1 MRILFADAV
10 FWAAVASCAVAQ
22 VAIVRS
28 VVTSPR
34 RRAIEMAWAVLP
46 ALGLSAALVLTWH
59 RLHPG

>member
-1 MRILFADAV
+1 MRISLADAA

-34 RRAIEMAWAVLP
+34 RRAIELAWAILP
-46 ALGLSAALVLTWH
+46 AFALGALFFLTWR
-59 RLHPG
+59 RLHP

>member
-1 MRILFADAV
+1 MRIPLADAV

-34 RRAIEMAWAVLP
+34 RRAIELAWAILP
-46 ALGLSAALVLTWH
+46 AFALGALFFLTWR
-59 RLHPG
+59 RLHP